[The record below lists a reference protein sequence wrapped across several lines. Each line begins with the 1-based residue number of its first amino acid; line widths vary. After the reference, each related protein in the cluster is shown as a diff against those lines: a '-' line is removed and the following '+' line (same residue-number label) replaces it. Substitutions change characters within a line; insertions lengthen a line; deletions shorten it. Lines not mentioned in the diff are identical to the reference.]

1 MKWISFIIEIAA
13 CIISFGICTAVIR
26 AQFRPKDELSWWKY
40 LVFGITFTAVTY
52 FEVGSNLI
60 ASFIGMGI
68 CIFFAWRYFEGRFA
82 SKVISVIMINV
93 LTILISIICLY
104 VISAFS
110 GVTMEK
116 LTMYGNSMR
125 LIEVCVMKSLCI
137 FIAYAY
143 IRTIKRQREFV
154 QQELLI
160 SGIFFACFFV
170 VSLFFIILL
179 KQVMLPRILQIAFAV
194 ITLLFLG
201 IILLVLWLLNHLQ
214 NQNRELLENS
224 ILRTQLREQEKLM
237 KVSEESNQKIREV
250 RHDIRRYFSNYL
262 QLLEEGK
269 VELVKKEMQKT
280 FATKLSEKQQIYTP
294 NLMLNAVINEKK
306 EICEK
311 NHIRFAIHVKLPEN
325 IDTIELAIAL
335 SNLLDNAIEA
345 EQKEQEQEIHLNM
358 EVVDEMFNLIVEN
371 HIQNSVLCVNPKLV
385 TSKKNKAEHG
395 LGIPTVREIVN
406 QYQGFLN
413 ISEEANNMIV
423 HMVIPLA
430 NFAKNR

>member
-26 AQFRPKDELSWWKY
+26 AQFRPRDELAWWKY

-68 CIFFAWRYFEGRFA
+68 CIFFAQRYFEGRFA

-170 VSLFFIILL
+170 VCLFFIILL
-179 KQVMLPRILQIAFAV
+179 I
-194 ITLLFLG
+194 
-201 IILLVLWLLNHLQ
+201 
-214 NQNRELLENS
+214 
-224 ILRTQLREQEKLM
+224 
-237 KVSEESNQKIREV
+237 
-250 RHDIRRYFSNYL
+250 
-262 QLLEEGK
+262 
-269 VELVKKEMQKT
+269 
-280 FATKLSEKQQIYTP
+280 
-294 NLMLNAVINEKK
+294 
-306 EICEK
+306 
-311 NHIRFAIHVKLPEN
+311 
-325 IDTIELAIAL
+325 
-335 SNLLDNAIEA
+335 
-345 EQKEQEQEIHLNM
+345 
-358 EVVDEMFNLIVEN
+358 
-371 HIQNSVLCVNPKLV
+371 
-385 TSKKNKAEHG
+385 
-395 LGIPTVREIVN
+395 
-406 QYQGFLN
+406 
-413 ISEEANNMIV
+413 
-423 HMVIPLA
+423 
-430 NFAKNR
+430 

>member
-26 AQFRPKDELSWWKY
+26 AQFRPRDELAWWKY

-68 CIFFAWRYFEGRFA
+68 CIFFAQRYFEGRFA

-160 SGIFFACFFV
+160 SGIFACFLL
-170 VSLFFIILL
+170 SLCFLL
-179 KQVMLPRILQIAFAV
+179 
-194 ITLLFLG
+194 
-201 IILLVLWLLNHLQ
+201 
-214 NQNRELLENS
+214 S
-224 ILRTQLREQEKLM
+224 
-237 KVSEESNQKIREV
+237 
-250 RHDIRRYFSNYL
+250 
-262 QLLEEGK
+262 
-269 VELVKKEMQKT
+269 
-280 FATKLSEKQQIYTP
+280 
-294 NLMLNAVINEKK
+294 
-306 EICEK
+306 C
-311 NHIRFAIHVKLPEN
+311 
-325 IDTIELAIAL
+325 
-335 SNLLDNAIEA
+335 
-345 EQKEQEQEIHLNM
+345 
-358 EVVDEMFNLIVEN
+358 
-371 HIQNSVLCVNPKLV
+371 
-385 TSKKNKAEHG
+385 
-395 LGIPTVREIVN
+395 
-406 QYQGFLN
+406 
-413 ISEEANNMIV
+413 
-423 HMVIPLA
+423 
-430 NFAKNR
+430 

>member
-1 MKWISFIIEIAA
+1 
-13 CIISFGICTAVIR
+13 
-26 AQFRPKDELSWWKY
+26 
-40 LVFGITFTAVTY
+40 
-52 FEVGSNLI
+52 
-60 ASFIGMGI
+60 
-68 CIFFAWRYFEGRFA
+68 
-82 SKVISVIMINV
+82 MINV

-160 SGIFFACFFV
+160 SGIFLLVFCCLSV
-170 VSLFFIILL
+170 FIILL

-237 KVSEESNQKIREV
+237 KVSEESNQK
-250 RHDIRRYFSNYL
+250 S
-262 QLLEEGK
+262 
-269 VELVKKEMQKT
+269 
-280 FATKLSEKQQIYTP
+280 
-294 NLMLNAVINEKK
+294 
-306 EICEK
+306 
-311 NHIRFAIHVKLPEN
+311 
-325 IDTIELAIAL
+325 
-335 SNLLDNAIEA
+335 
-345 EQKEQEQEIHLNM
+345 
-358 EVVDEMFNLIVEN
+358 
-371 HIQNSVLCVNPKLV
+371 
-385 TSKKNKAEHG
+385 
-395 LGIPTVREIVN
+395 
-406 QYQGFLN
+406 
-413 ISEEANNMIV
+413 
-423 HMVIPLA
+423 
-430 NFAKNR
+430 AK

>member
-26 AQFRPKDELSWWKY
+26 AQFRPRDELAWWKY

-68 CIFFAWRYFEGRFA
+68 CIFFAQRYFEGRFA

-160 SGIFFACFFV
+160 SGIFFACFFCCLSVFYYPVKTGYVTANLTDSFCSNNAFVSGNHSSCV
-170 VSLFFIILL
+170 V
-179 KQVMLPRILQIAFAV
+179 A
-194 ITLLFLG
+194 
-201 IILLVLWLLNHLQ
+201 
-214 NQNRELLENS
+214 LE
-224 ILRTQLREQEKLM
+224 
-237 KVSEESNQKIREV
+237 
-250 RHDIRRYFSNYL
+250 
-262 QLLEEGK
+262 
-269 VELVKKEMQKT
+269 
-280 FATKLSEKQQIYTP
+280 
-294 NLMLNAVINEKK
+294 
-306 EICEK
+306 
-311 NHIRFAIHVKLPEN
+311 
-325 IDTIELAIAL
+325 
-335 SNLLDNAIEA
+335 
-345 EQKEQEQEIHLNM
+345 
-358 EVVDEMFNLIVEN
+358 
-371 HIQNSVLCVNPKLV
+371 
-385 TSKKNKAEHG
+385 
-395 LGIPTVREIVN
+395 
-406 QYQGFLN
+406 
-413 ISEEANNMIV
+413 
-423 HMVIPLA
+423 PLA
-430 NFAKNR
+430 KSKSRTA

>member
-1 MKWISFIIEIAA
+1 
-13 CIISFGICTAVIR
+13 
-26 AQFRPKDELSWWKY
+26 
-40 LVFGITFTAVTY
+40 
-52 FEVGSNLI
+52 
-60 ASFIGMGI
+60 MGI
-68 CIFFAWRYFEGRFA
+68 CIFFARRYFEGRFA

-237 KVSEESNQKIREV
+237 KVSEESNCQFYRIYILRKLHMNHKSYVVLFTYLLLLIDNSIQHQIRG
-250 RHDIRRYFSNYL
+250 I
-262 QLLEEGK
+262 
-269 VELVKKEMQKT
+269 
-280 FATKLSEKQQIYTP
+280 
-294 NLMLNAVINEKK
+294 
-306 EICEK
+306 
-311 NHIRFAIHVKLPEN
+311 
-325 IDTIELAIAL
+325 
-335 SNLLDNAIEA
+335 NLL
-345 EQKEQEQEIHLNM
+345 
-358 EVVDEMFNLIVEN
+358 
-371 HIQNSVLCVNPKLV
+371 
-385 TSKKNKAEHG
+385 
-395 LGIPTVREIVN
+395 
-406 QYQGFLN
+406 FL
-413 ISEEANNMIV
+413 
-423 HMVIPLA
+423 
-430 NFAKNR
+430 

>member
-26 AQFRPKDELSWWKY
+26 AQFRPRDELAWWKY

-68 CIFFAWRYFEGRFA
+68 CIFFAQRYFEGRFA

-170 VSLFFIILL
+170 VVASNVYIHFISHTPYITFLCMSHLISLFSIPPSVRYSSIFHINCSLVFPHVFLL
-179 KQVMLPRILQIAFAV
+179 
-194 ITLLFLG
+194 LLL
-201 IILLVLWLLNHLQ
+201 H
-214 NQNRELLENS
+214 S
-224 ILRTQLREQEKLM
+224 
-237 KVSEESNQKIREV
+237 
-250 RHDIRRYFSNYL
+250 
-262 QLLEEGK
+262 
-269 VELVKKEMQKT
+269 
-280 FATKLSEKQQIYTP
+280 
-294 NLMLNAVINEKK
+294 
-306 EICEK
+306 
-311 NHIRFAIHVKLPEN
+311 
-325 IDTIELAIAL
+325 
-335 SNLLDNAIEA
+335 
-345 EQKEQEQEIHLNM
+345 
-358 EVVDEMFNLIVEN
+358 
-371 HIQNSVLCVNPKLV
+371 
-385 TSKKNKAEHG
+385 
-395 LGIPTVREIVN
+395 
-406 QYQGFLN
+406 
-413 ISEEANNMIV
+413 
-423 HMVIPLA
+423 
-430 NFAKNR
+430 

>member
-68 CIFFAWRYFEGRFA
+68 CIFFAQRYFEGRFA

-269 VELVKKEMQKT
+269 D
-280 FATKLSEKQQIYTP
+280 
-294 NLMLNAVINEKK
+294 
-306 EICEK
+306 
-311 NHIRFAIHVKLPEN
+311 R
-325 IDTIELAIAL
+325 
-335 SNLLDNAIEA
+335 
-345 EQKEQEQEIHLNM
+345 
-358 EVVDEMFNLIVEN
+358 
-371 HIQNSVLCVNPKLV
+371 
-385 TSKKNKAEHG
+385 
-395 LGIPTVREIVN
+395 
-406 QYQGFLN
+406 
-413 ISEEANNMIV
+413 IS
-423 HMVIPLA
+423 
-430 NFAKNR
+430 

>member
-1 MKWISFIIEIAA
+1 
-13 CIISFGICTAVIR
+13 
-26 AQFRPKDELSWWKY
+26 
-40 LVFGITFTAVTY
+40 
-52 FEVGSNLI
+52 
-60 ASFIGMGI
+60 
-68 CIFFAWRYFEGRFA
+68 
-82 SKVISVIMINV
+82 
-93 LTILISIICLY
+93 
-104 VISAFS
+104 
-110 GVTMEK
+110 
-116 LTMYGNSMR
+116 
-125 LIEVCVMKSLCI
+125 
-137 FIAYAY
+137 
-143 IRTIKRQREFV
+143 
-154 QQELLI
+154 
-160 SGIFFACFFV
+160 
-170 VSLFFIILL
+170 
-179 KQVMLPRILQIAFAV
+179 
-194 ITLLFLG
+194 
-201 IILLVLWLLNHLQ
+201 
-214 NQNRELLENS
+214 
-224 ILRTQLREQEKLM
+224 M

-311 NHIRFAIHVKLPEN
+311 NHIRFVIHVQLPEN

-430 NFAKNR
+430 NFAQNR

>member
-1 MKWISFIIEIAA
+1 M
-13 CIISFGICTAVIR
+13 
-26 AQFRPKDELSWWKY
+26 
-40 LVFGITFTAVTY
+40 
-52 FEVGSNLI
+52 
-60 ASFIGMGI
+60 
-68 CIFFAWRYFEGRFA
+68 
-82 SKVISVIMINV
+82 
-93 LTILISIICLY
+93 LT
-104 VISAFS
+104 
-110 GVTMEK
+110 
-116 LTMYGNSMR
+116 
-125 LIEVCVMKSLCI
+125 
-137 FIAYAY
+137 
-143 IRTIKRQREFV
+143 
-154 QQELLI
+154 
-160 SGIFFACFFV
+160 
-170 VSLFFIILL
+170 
-179 KQVMLPRILQIAFAV
+179 RILQIAFAV

-311 NHIRFAIHVKLPEN
+311 NHIRFVIHVKLPEN

-413 ISEEANNMIV
+413 ISEEANNVIV